1 MRKIF
6 TFFLALA
13 ASVGTMTAALPQGA
27 LKGLFTIN
35 AQGDKIAFSQ
45 GNLQYVGTWQFATNQ
60 WDYFGTSQSDD
71 HRDLFGWGTG
81 NNPNK
86 VIAEYGEYDTFV
98 DWGTNAITNGGN
110 TANLWRTPTKDE
122 WEYLFYTRENAAT
135 LFGLGSVNGVN
146 GLIILPDSWKLPDG
160 ATFTPSTTQG
170 MEDKG
175 GYYNDDSKG
184 HFTDNTYTT
193 ETWAVMESAG
203 AVFFPATGY
212 REGTDVTLVGKYGYC
227 WSATPAETNKAY
239 NLLFLLS
246 SLYPPYY
253 NYQFRGLPVR
263 LIHDVV
269 PAVGDTI
276 IAENEGNT
284 LIYTVTALAPNKV
297 KLLKNGHTLA
307 NNKMVIPSSVE
318 YLGQNFAVD
327 EIEDNARFPG
337 AETITLPASLTKL
350 ISFWNFRAVDLK
362 AFEVE
367 EGSTLY
373 TAVDGVLYSADK
385 KTLYRC
391 PEKNEFDGTF
401 ASEITS
407 FSNRAFI
414 YCTGLTEV
422 TIPNTISYLND
433 NLFNSSSLQK
443 VTIPASVTSFA
454 NGVFASCSQL
464 AEVNFEDVSNLNV
477 SWDAF
482 ENSKILKDQGDG
494 LQRIGALAV
503 KWKGAYPETLEIP
516 EGIVNV
522 AYNFYGNASSSTYGD
537 LKKIVFPS
545 TLKRINAKAFADNT
559 AQKMANLET
568 IVCKAQT
575 VPISTDYLNLPH
587 DGTLTL
593 IVPCGRG
600 AGYEGTHWA
609 TGHSIDVIEEALVYD
624 IQASAEE
631 GGSIALDTT
640 DCNQVTLTAT
650 ADNAHY
656 TFDHWSNGATTPQIT
671 ITVNRD
677 TNLVASFR
685 QNILVGDTLRYA
697 YKGNN
702 LYYKILYKN
711 PTYKTVGVVNDGTPE
726 TYWTESNEPE
736 GALVIPDSIED
747 WQGTKYAVTDIYQ
760 YAFRDCQKITSI
772 DLSENK
778 NITTVGRY
786 SFGGCTAA
794 TSVTLS
800 DNIKEIM
807 DYAFRQMP
815 LTSIDLKNVENLGQW
830 VFMGGSNIETVHI
843 NKALKSIPDQTGLFE
858 HAKTITCDAENT
870 KYVVIDNALYDK
882 ELTKLISLPLGLT
895 DVEIHI
901 PATVSS
907 MLYES
912 MMGFE
917 GTLFINS
924 EITANWPSSSGSAFN
939 SPKGD
944 VFVGCHL
951 LDFYTTGRYE
961 GLSGDFGNIKSLN
974 DTLLYSFSV
983 SAGEHGS
990 VQFISHGQ
998 CNVREISAFPDEH
1011 YEFVQ
1016 WSNGSTE
1023 NPLDITVVGDTA
1035 ISASFRAIQYDI
1047 TFVDGL
1053 TDEVIEVKQGTFGS
1067 AVEAPTAPTHTGYLF
1082 TGWDNDDYL
1091 NIPGSVTVTAL
1102 YEIDTTGFE
1111 QIEQSQMGNDK
1122 FIKDGQLFIR
1132 RNGELFNA
1140 QGARVK

>member
-13 ASVGTMTAALPQGA
+13 ASVGTMMASVNGGLTGA
-27 LKGLFTIN
+27 FSIN
-35 AQGDKIAFSQ
+35 ASGDIVVFSQ
-45 GNLQYVGTWQFATNQ
+45 GNLQYKAAPTPTWQFAPNQ
-60 WDYFGTSQSDD
+60 WNSIGSANSSIAEDYEGWI
-71 HRDLFGWGTG
+71 DLFGWGTG
-81 NNPNK
+81 NNPTLHTEEGADY
-86 VIAEYGEYDTFV
+86 VTFK
-98 DWGTNAITNGGN
+98 DWGVNPISNGGN
-110 TANLWRTPTKDE
+110 IANAWRTLTRDEWYYIFNSRSNASAKQGQAIVNNQYGLVLLPDE
-122 WEYLFYTRENAAT
+122 WELPT
-135 LFGLGSVNGVN
+135 GLS
-146 GLIILPDSWKLPDG
+146 
-160 ATFTPSTTQG
+160 FTAKPNNWTTNVY
-170 MEDKG
+170 DA
-175 GYYNDDSKG
+175 
-184 HFTDNTYTT
+184 
-193 ETWAVMESAG
+193 ETWAKMEAAG
-203 AVFFPATGY
+203 AVFLPYAME
-212 REGTDVTLVGKYGYC
+212 RKGTTVAYNSYQWC
-227 WSATPAETNKAY
+227 AYWSAT
-239 NLLFLLS
+239 
-246 SLYPPYY
+246 YY
-253 NYQFRGLPVR
+253 DSYHAWEIGFYESDISGWDSKQCFVGGPVR
-263 LIHDVV
+263 LVKDVKV
-269 PAVGDTI
+269 PV
-276 IAENEGNT
+276 
-284 LIYTVTALAPNKV
+284 
-297 KLLKNGHTLA
+297 
-307 NNKMVIPSSVE
+307 
-318 YLGQNFAVD
+318 
-327 EIEDNARFPG
+327 
-337 AETITLPASLTKL
+337 
-350 ISFWNFRAVDLK
+350 
-362 AFEVE
+362 
-367 EGSTLY
+367 
-373 TAVDGVLYSADK
+373 
-385 KTLYRC
+385 
-391 PEKNEFDGTF
+391 
-401 ASEITS
+401 
-407 FSNRAFI
+407 
-414 YCTGLTEV
+414 
-422 TIPNTISYLND
+422 
-433 NLFNSSSLQK
+433 
-443 VTIPASVTSFA
+443 
-454 NGVFASCSQL
+454 
-464 AEVNFEDVSNLNV
+464 
-477 SWDAF
+477 
-482 ENSKILKDQGDG
+482 
-494 LQRIGALAV
+494 
-503 KWKGAYPETLEIP
+503 
-516 EGIVNV
+516 
-522 AYNFYGNASSSTYGD
+522 
-537 LKKIVFPS
+537 
-545 TLKRINAKAFADNT
+545 
-559 AQKMANLET
+559 
-568 IVCKAQT
+568 
-575 VPISTDYLNLPH
+575 
-587 DGTLTL
+587 
-593 IVPCGRG
+593 
-600 AGYEGTHWA
+600 
-609 TGHSIDVIEEALVYD
+609 
-624 IQASAEE
+624 
-631 GGSIALDTT
+631 
-640 DCNQVTLTAT
+640 
-650 ADNAHY
+650 
-656 TFDHWSNGATTPQIT
+656 
-671 ITVNRD
+671 
-677 TNLVASFR
+677 
-685 QNILVGDTLRYA
+685 VGDTLRYA

-711 PTYKTVGVVNDGTPE
+711 PTYKTVGLVNDGTPE
-726 TYWTESNEPE
+726 TYWTDANKPE

-1011 YEFVQ
+1011 YEFVE

-1023 NPLDITVVGDTA
+1023 DHLDITVVSDTA
-1035 ISASFRAIQYDI
+1035 ITASFRAIQYDI

-1102 YEIDTTGFE
+1102 YEVDTTGFE